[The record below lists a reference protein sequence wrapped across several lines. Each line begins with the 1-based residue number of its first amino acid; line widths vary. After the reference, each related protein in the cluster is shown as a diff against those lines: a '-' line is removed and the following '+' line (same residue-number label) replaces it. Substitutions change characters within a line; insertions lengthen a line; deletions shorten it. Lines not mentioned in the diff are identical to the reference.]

1 MNYPIAQHIEMSF
14 LPKPPRFLY
23 FGCLKAPVTAG
34 GETAL
39 ADFRQIYKALSPTL
53 RQKLIDKGIRYVRTH
68 KKVGSYFTY
77 DVADMLGWPQ
87 LFDTDD
93 MEEVEAICK
102 QEQTPCE
109 WHGDTYVSTFRTEA
123 FQLHPVTKE
132 PVWFNHTQVFHWTT
146 FPAELW
152 FAWRRT
158 HELRLLLHC
167 ILVAVFCVI
176 KYGILGH
183 KMSLNPSRYSKCTR
197 FAAPFMTTWC
207 SRAGKR
213 VT

>member
-1 MNYPIAQHIEMSF
+1 M
-14 LPKPPRFLY
+14 
-23 FGCLKAPVTAG
+23 APT
-34 GETAL
+34 
-39 ADFRQIYKALSPTL
+39 FC
-53 RQKLIDKGIRYVRTH
+53 
-68 KKVGSYFTY
+68 
-77 DVADMLGWPQ
+77 
-87 LFDTDD
+87 TDD

-183 KMSLNPSRYSKCTR
+183 KMSLHCNQ
-197 FAAPFMTTWC
+197 
-207 SRAGKR
+207 
-213 VT
+213 